1 MPNSRAVPKAKL
13 KVVKKKVVPIPRLKK
28 KLWSLFSLFIRLRDA
43 DANGNIRCC
52 TMGNIYPWNKSQ
64 AGHYH
69 SQRGNPALIF
79 CEENVHAQS
88 PIANKLQ
95 KNNITWE
102 YTEFMIQRYGLDKL
116 RQMAKLRGKEFK
128 FTRQWLEE
136 KIEYY
141 DLQVRSLKLL
151 KNL

>member
-1 MPNSRAVPKAKL
+1 MQKVKVTKP
-13 KVVKKKVVPIPRLKK
+13 KVVKKKLVPIPRLKK
-28 KLWSLFSLFIRLRDA
+28 KLWGLFSLFIRLRDA
-43 DANGNIRCC
+43 DVNGNIRCC
-52 TMGNIYPWNKSQ
+52 TTGNVYPWNKSQ
-64 AGHYH
+64 AGHYF

-95 KNNITWE
+95 RNNITWD
-102 YTEFMIQRYGLDKL
+102 YTEFMIQKYGLDRL

-141 DLQVRSLKLL
+141 DINVKALKAVKGL
-151 KNL
+151 